1 MDTEIRRRLRWVEL
15 FPKVR
20 GCFEFLETGEE
31 EMVIDKEIIDRLLA
45 DYKGPEDLIGEQ
57 GLLTQLTKAAS

>member
-31 EMVIDKEIIDRLLA
+31 EM
-45 DYKGPEDLIGEQ
+45 GLIKR
-57 GLLTQLTKAAS
+57 QLTGCWPITRVRRI